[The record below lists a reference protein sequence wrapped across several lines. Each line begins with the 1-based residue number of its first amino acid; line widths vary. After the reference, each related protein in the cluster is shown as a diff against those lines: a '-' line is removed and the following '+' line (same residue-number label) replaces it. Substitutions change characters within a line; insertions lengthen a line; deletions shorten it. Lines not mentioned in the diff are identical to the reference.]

1 MDKKIITCF
10 CFLLLSLL
18 TVTIPSEAK
27 KKVHTIGDSTMANY
41 ATDGTTDK
49 RGWAQML
56 QQFFNVD
63 NVTVNNRGK
72 SGASSKSFYLESAY
86 WPTLVTGGSDAM
98 QAGDFLL
105 IQFAHNDEK
114 NGGAD
119 GDVVKEYY
127 ANQGDA
133 TTAASTD
140 YRGTTAS
147 GTYKEYIRKYI
158 DEAKAMGV
166 KPIVVGPIC
175 RKYFSTD
182 GQSIKR
188 NGMHDLGDNFTIC
201 DGTTL
206 STRNSVPASD
216 DTYDYVA
223 QARNVANEYDD
234 VPFIDLTT
242 LTANLY
248 LSYGEAYC
256 TSNLFCNDDS
266 THPAALGATLIA
278 REFAQQLKS
287 QAETETDYKKK
298 EILMELAEDV
308 IVSSEITFNPTSG
321 DMGKA
326 YQGQSIV
333 KEFNISA
340 FSVDA
345 DSEMTITTG
354 NGFLVSLDKTNYGNS
369 VTVNANGNNI
379 ITSVYVKTNLN
390 NPGEITG
397 TLTAS
402 VGSQTASINLRAEA
416 ISLTGGTETSAIWRL
431 TSSCE
436 PEEASILPEAF
447 LIKLFKSSINSRHIK
462 ESL

>member
-234 VPFIDLTT
+234 VP
-242 LTANLY
+242 
-248 LSYGEAYC
+248 
-256 TSNLFCNDDS
+256 
-266 THPAALGATLIA
+266 
-278 REFAQQLKS
+278 
-287 QAETETDYKKK
+287 
-298 EILMELAEDV
+298 
-308 IVSSEITFNPTSG
+308 
-321 DMGKA
+321 
-326 YQGQSIV
+326 
-333 KEFNISA
+333 
-340 FSVDA
+340 
-345 DSEMTITTG
+345 
-354 NGFLVSLDKTNYGNS
+354 
-369 VTVNANGNNI
+369 
-379 ITSVYVKTNLN
+379 
-390 NPGEITG
+390 
-397 TLTAS
+397 
-402 VGSQTASINLRAEA
+402 
-416 ISLTGGTETSAIWRL
+416 
-431 TSSCE
+431 
-436 PEEASILPEAF
+436 
-447 LIKLFKSSINSRHIK
+447 
-462 ESL
+462 

>member
-1 MDKKIITCF
+1 MKRNQR
-10 CFLLLSLL
+10 LLLLLLFVSLL
-18 TVTIPSEAK
+18 TGITSVEAK

-41 ATDGTTDK
+41 ATDGSTDK

-72 SGASSKSFYLESAY
+72 SGASSKSFYRESAY

-98 QAGDFLL
+98 QAGDYLL

-119 GDVVKEYY
+119 GDIVKQYY
-127 ANQGDA
+127 VNKGDA

-158 DEAKAMGV
+158 NEAKAMGV
-166 KPIVVGPIC
+166 TPIVVGPIC
-175 RKYFSTD
+175 RKYFNSD
-182 GQSIKR
+182 GASIRR
-188 NGMHDLGDNFTIC
+188 NGQHDLGDNFTIC

-206 STRNSVPASD
+206 KTGNSVPASD

-223 QARNVANEYDD
+223 QARNVAYEYDD
-234 VPFIDLTT
+234 VPFIDLTA
-242 LTANLY
+242 LTASLY
-248 LSYGEAYC
+248 VKYGEPYC
-256 TSNLFCNDDS
+256 ISNLFCNDDA

-278 REFAQQLKS
+278 REFAQQLKA
-287 QAETETDYKKK
+287 QAETETDVKRKAVL
-298 EILMELAEDV
+298 EELAKDV

-321 DMGKA
+321 DLGKA

-340 FSVDA
+340 FGIENAS
-345 DSEMTITTG
+345 SMTITTDG
-354 NGFLVSLDKTNYGNS
+354 N
-369 VTVNANGNNI
+369 
-379 ITSVYVKTNLN
+379 
-390 NPGEITG
+390 
-397 TLTAS
+397 
-402 VGSQTASINLRAEA
+402 
-416 ISLTGGTETSAIWRL
+416 
-431 TSSCE
+431 
-436 PEEASILPEAF
+436 
-447 LIKLFKSSINSRHIK
+447 
-462 ESL
+462 